1 MKIDRGKIKKC
12 SSEVPSDCKA
22 LIDKLKSC
30 NQFELFVELKKIK
43 IWNCGKCELYHWI
56 DVLDLFDT
64 ILEEACYKS
73 SKGQWS
79 LPCDM
84 PGFEDK
90 KDLLLQ
96 ILHFTALLI
105 EHSFS
110 RHLYNSMEHL
120 TTLLSSC
127 DMQVVLGVLNL
138 LYIFSKRSNF
148 ITRLNGVK
156 KQALLSRLTYLS
168 ESWGGKENGFGLA
181 QCCQDLPIT
190 NFPSSATT
198 LHFEFYDDNN
208 KSDSKKSHLPTCIH
222 IENVDKME
230 IGCSAN
236 PGGTSAAEIM
246 ENIVENYAVP
256 ESKAMLLFTHVRLAH
271 CFSNYQKRSQCVQAR
286 LQALSILV
294 YSNALQDNSS
304 SLLYNG
310 LIEELVDVLELKDP
324 NLIEIKAASLRT
336 LTSVIHL
343 ERNPRL
349 NAIIDATGASSYHGF
364 LPILVRSCIQALTDS
379 SLTPFPLPFATALF
393 SCLYH
398 LASYEA
404 GGEALVSCGMM
415 ESLLKV
421 VNWRSTEPEH
431 ITFVTR
437 AVRVIDLITNLDMT
451 SFQAHNGLTA
461 FINRLEVEVEACRKE
476 QPFVIR
482 TRCRNSSVSSLVD
495 GQASSSTSQ
504 SGLNSI
510 AESIMS
516 PMDVDSVTNVD
527 SPMSSL
533 TVTSGAAELKSLDFP
548 TPKTNVQCLPQRA
561 ALLKSMLNFLKKV
574 FQEPSFSDGVRH
586 VMDGP
591 LPSSLKHI
599 ISNAEYYG
607 PSLFLLATD
616 VVTVYVFQ
624 EPSLLSSLQ
633 DNGLTDVVLQALLV
647 KDVPAAREVLASL
660 PNVFS
665 ALCLNSRGLQAFVAC
680 KPFERL
686 FKVLLSPDYLQAMR
700 RRRSSDPM
708 GDTASNL
715 GNAVDELMR
724 HQPSL
729 KADATSAI
737 IKLLEEVCAMGNDP
751 KYVCTRPTTSNKIE
765 IITSGGSSSNSGQRN
780 SSTNR
785 TNADGG
791 ASSDDE
797 DDEDEESSTTSSN
810 LKNGPSDGASGED
823 KNIIGDNVNNDSSKT
838 PVPLVDYVLNVM
850 KFVDAILSNNSTD
863 DHCREFVAQKGLV
876 PLMNVFSLPNLPI
889 DFPVT
894 PACQAIAAVC
904 KSILN
909 LAHEPEVLKQG
920 LVNLNNVLE
929 SLEPLHKPPT
939 VSCSTVLLSELA
951 SVAPNS
957 ISETTANAHTTPLL
971 HAMSAA
977 HAFIM
982 MFVHVCRTGQT
993 DIRAI
998 SINHWGSELGLK
1010 VLKHYVMDNHCLVT
1024 VNNMAK
1030 HITWRVLSLGC
1041 LILSTD
1047 SSVAGKSSEVTTAME
1062 ALSTDSPSSAPMEV
1076 DELVET
1082 LSGDTKNVKTKFTPA
1097 QQAQVKHI
1105 KPLLTG
1111 SSRLGRALAELFG
1124 LLVKLCVGLPMR
1136 QRRGQQMLPSQTVP
1150 SPAARAVASALT
1162 ELLANGLSWQ
1172 PPLSFPSP
1180 YLRMTFFIC
1189 SIGFTS
1195 PMLFDE
1201 KKYPYHLMLQ
1211 KFLSSGGQDA
1221 FFDIF
1226 RKLPEITEKEG
1237 PVKQDVLIN
1246 DGLPT
1251 EDYSNILSLVD
1262 LILSLP
1268 VLSAECERVFSNMK
1282 LVKSDWRSVLKS
1294 KNLSDQLMVIL
1305 ATNDIDQ
1312 YDPLPAI
1319 RLWNSAGSKPR
1330 RPCTA
1335 PYGVRSCNA
1344 DLESDNECNNGTGE
1358 FLDAWLML
1366 LEKMINH
1373 KTILESPHTLPAQST
1388 QPDYTPFSPVLYLIH
1403 SQKQAFE
1410 LVMQLWN
1417 RDPLQVYG
1425 ARISE
1430 SILLILCHI
1439 LKSESIVQEKLV
1451 LEKESATEASSST
1464 SATTRSRRT
1473 DEADVNPEHLQQLM
1487 DMGFSQESATDA
1499 LFHCSTVEQATD
1511 YLLSNPAPY
1520 PIRSSNEDAVKVK
1533 DDLEIENEKQKEE
1546 TPIEVDIIDEFTATK
1561 LIPGCMKLLDHL
1573 SDTVYRV
1580 CDLLVTVVYRNGP
1593 KWRDLM
1599 INGLLDDIKE
1609 KLKLLMAAGDEVLDW
1624 PNFHPLAMETAAR
1637 VHLLTLLFE
1646 ELRLH
1651 CVPLVK
1657 ASGVIEQLV
1666 DVLIATQK
1674 VLSANKEFL
1683 TPRWL
1688 APVLLLID
1696 MFEKVCVASERRAKM
1711 ITVSSHTWR
1720 WFDERTVRWC
1730 SYGGGNNKTIDD
1742 AFRAGKHNV
1751 QFTAGRRKYKIYF
1764 GTMLQVSDETGN
1776 RRPVMLTLKSKEEEL
1791 KLEKDLLNSDFKV
1804 AAKDEESNEVKV
1816 VSGKIYLCSVCVS
1829 FIEIPVESDTLHAV
1843 LRLCLRL
1850 TRNHNHASLF
1860 ANLGG
1865 IRLLI
1870 GLTQASSFTGFIS
1883 LATLLIRHV
1892 LEEPI
1897 SLKMTMEKVIRT
1909 AIMFNN
1915 TSTTHKELHFLFRVV
1930 APAICREPE
1939 LFTEIAKSILR
1950 ISLPPLKRGEDD
1962 LESRISGNNAVQ
1974 ILKCL
1979 PTKSTSNIC
1988 ALSGH
1993 MEEAI
1998 VVLLDALIVKVQY
2011 DEESAP
2017 QTNPTPANPDT
2028 IQNMSDLN
2036 IQRRTN
2042 PDNMPHISR
2051 NSSANDLLQQ
2061 DDEDISQ
2068 SMDTSS
2074 DVNEVISK
2082 KSEKKDTQATDEAV
2096 KKTRPLIPKSSIC
2109 RLLAELVRSYPGC
2122 AKLISEYS
2130 YRECQS
2136 ELITEVKQSLG
2147 RVLATPESLDKH
2159 SKIQSF
2165 TTIINTM
2172 IESCPSSQSNTNH
2185 NILTLKPQSVTMNNM
2200 VKLIVKK
2207 GLVADLAKI
2216 PHSLDLSSPSLAAT
2230 INNVLKPLEVLS
2242 RVINQPIGNT
2252 TGNKGI
2258 KSKST
2263 HASSSDIRS
2272 STPAPV
2278 PEASSLTGSLSQ
2290 GDLTAGA
2297 NEEQS
2302 QATNA
2307 LTTESDNTNTQD
2319 DITTEDTTENDGLD
2333 LSIPADNS
2341 TVGQNEDS
2349 GEEMD
2354 EIMDRLIVRDRN
2366 DRNREAVD
2374 DMLMTLAESAAVG
2387 GRNEEDDR
2395 DSQQILIAMDTDMS
2409 MDDHPNSQMI
2419 NPHNSVYDTPGDD
2432 HHRESSDS
2440 DSDSEPIDEDHEE
2453 RDDDADDDD
2462 DDDDEDDDEGSP
2474 FEAEDEFADW
2484 EDQIF
2489 RVHDRNEDLFFQLE
2503 EMFPAALRDYSLL
2516 FSGTSDS
2523 TPQFRTLQ
2531 VPLRDEGPN
2540 VDATQAI
2547 PPAPG
2552 TVTPSHPLL
2561 VRHTDPH
2568 GAVTYRVYRGNGRQR
2583 GYRLSTPS
2591 AAWHVYSGGRRHQ
2604 NPPILPGAV
2613 GLSTRLLVSND
2624 EFRFMAPEDDLFDL
2638 QEQPGV
2644 FSNAVTA
2651 IPSASVRWA
2660 EESRVLDGD
2669 SIHDCVACVKPE
2681 IIEVLEKHRD
2691 EEIAD
2696 RKEKKLKQKKE
2707 ELLKKSQNKE
2717 NAKDDDEST
2726 PVSDNS
2732 ILASAN
2738 SNVSASSDIAAN
2750 AQATST
2756 PNVPATLSSNLTD
2769 NAVDLVSSSNPSTEM
2784 QTPAHYQNLVVPNA
2798 PTRQL
2803 RSSEIIQTPS
2813 LRMPE
2818 PFLVQQPSAER
2829 TPGSSD
2835 IMTEDECNTSDNF
2848 LEDNINAANDKSTTD
2863 ASNSETVEQSTS
2875 ESAVKEE
2882 YDEPSSTSKASADEG
2897 NTEAT
2902 SQVDIPL
2909 SDEGAAIAATLENRN
2924 EMTPIEEENSAL
2936 SSQAES
2942 DNLTASLLG
2951 DIEIPEGV
2959 DPSFL
2964 AALPDSI
2971 RQEVIAEQLRLQRLR
2986 QPPQEPVIS
2995 NVNVSISGN
3004 GNGNGNGNNGNGNGN
3019 RSGTVAASSSAE
3031 GNFTEVS
3038 PEFLAAL
3045 PPNIQ
3050 EEVLQQQRQEQQRL
3064 AVQNSNPEA
3073 PVDPAGFIQTLPPS
3087 LRQQVL
3093 ADMDDSV
3100 IAVLPSELASEAQ
3113 TLRRE
3118 VEARQR
3124 QLHERFFTQG
3134 SAFSS
3139 ILRNTDME
3147 CASVPQSHLAW
3158 AISQSVGNSS
3168 RSNTLNSSVKVR
3180 GRQLL
3185 DHEGL
3190 TCLLVLLFVDEPRLN
3205 TTRLH
3210 RVLRNL
3216 SYHAPTR
3223 EWIIKSLLDIMGKTE
3238 ACQLPCI
3245 TNSKDKD
3252 ENVSKSLSKKKSNF
3266 FNVIKQD
3273 GDTVSGNTQPA
3284 WLSISLDA
3292 ALGCR
3297 ATVFQIH
3304 RPHNITSHS
3313 KGKSPVSSSNSQS
3326 ISVHPQAS
3334 PIICRHVLDT
3344 LISLAKC
3351 FSSHFLPS
3359 TIKETCSKS
3368 SAKNKSSSKRTPKS
3382 DSKSI
3387 SSPSSTSQESFKTD
3401 FWDLLIKLDSMCSV
3415 AGSTKTKGKSLMKP
3429 HGAAN
3434 TSLGFGSVSDEDKK
3448 ESVSFES
3455 SPLGLL
3461 ISMLSHPVIKRSS
3474 LLTDRLLRLL
3484 ALVSLG
3490 LPEQQNN
3497 IASSTTK
3504 TPSDNNSATNNQSSA
3519 KSNAKTAT
3527 TPNCDTD
3534 DVGEKDEDM
3543 ETEEEK
3549 KRERDSIEQHLKLA
3563 VEVLTSK
3570 SCSEEGLEDA
3580 TALLVQLSRG
3590 GGGSNVTRETVLKLL
3605 LEGANKLG
3613 AVVCSHIRKLMN
3625 DLQTLNQTR
3634 QKSDKEIGSEDFSS
3648 EPVEGIESSAKTIGV
3663 LHDRFT
3669 QASVVVTAPNKVK
3682 AGRELQIPAMAAL
3695 TSKTSSQAFFLRV
3708 LKVII
3713 QLQDAA
3719 KFATKKSKR
3728 RSSLMSLF
3736 SAEDIL
3742 GIIVGQ
3748 SLRSGRQS
3756 QSESRQDQ
3764 AESVPQIAQP
3774 QQPSNTSN
3782 AVSILN
3788 QATEVIE
3795 PTPATDTPME
3805 VDGSAQSGEFCNI
3818 CSTEKVEDEGPRL
3831 SEQLALEDLWTALS
3845 DCLLEL
3851 ADTPDDHAV
3860 LVLQPAVE
3868 AFFLVHASAAE
3879 KESAQNASKPESQES
3894 QLSHLHQDIA
3904 PVSPQ
3909 PSSSDTSRDNI
3920 GPSRQLSVIAIP
3932 TNLPPDTQKFLR
3944 FAETHRTV
3952 LNQILRQS
3960 TTHLAD
3966 GPFAVLVDHTRIL
3979 DFDVKRRYF
3988 RQELERMD
3996 EGIRREDLAVHIR
4009 REQVFEDSYRDLHR
4023 RPAEEW
4029 KNRFY
4034 IVFEGEEGQ
4043 DAGGLLREWYM
4054 IVSREIFNP
4063 NYALF
4068 TTSPGDRVTY
4078 MINPSS
4084 HCNSN
4089 HLSYFKFVGRVI
4101 AKAIYDNKLLDC
4113 YFTRSFYNHI
4123 LGKPVKHTDMES
4135 EDYAFYQG
4143 LVFLLENGV
4152 KELGYDLSFSTEV
4165 QEFGVTEARDLKPD
4179 GRNLYVTE
4187 ENKNEYV
4194 RLVCQM
4200 KMTGAIRKQ
4209 INSFLEGFYDIIP
4222 KRLISIFNEQELE
4235 LLISGLPVIDIDDL
4249 KANTEYHKYQPNS
4262 LQIQWFWRALRSFDQ
4277 ADRAKFLQ
4285 FVTGTSKVPLQG
4297 FATLEGMNGTQK
4309 FQIHR
4314 DDRSTDRLPSAHTC
4328 FNQLDLPAYET
4339 YDKLKQMLLIAVHEC
4354 SEGFGF
4360 A

>member
-533 TVTSGAAELKSLDFP
+533 TVTSGAAELKSLDYP

-1010 VLKHYVMDNHCLVT
+1010 VLKGLSKLYTALVWEST
-1024 VNNMAK
+1024 ILLALCNGQPLPCNCEQHGKA
-1030 HITWRVLSLGC
+1030 HHLESLIPG
-1041 LILSTD
+1041 LFDSSTD

-1124 LLVKLCVGLPMR
+1124 LLVKTARCSAQQVAAILDSDDEETLGFDEDYPSDELETDSDDNVDNDNDSESDSDNENPVDRLPVRPVIGHNLDSGWNKKYVGLCVGLPMR

-1237 PVKQDVLIN
+1237 PVKQDVL
-1246 DGLPT
+1246 
-1251 EDYSNILSLVD
+1251 
-1262 LILSLP
+1262 
-1268 VLSAECERVFSNMK
+1268 
-1282 LVKSDWRSVLKS
+1282 
-1294 KNLSDQLMVIL
+1294 
-1305 ATNDIDQ
+1305 
-1312 YDPLPAI
+1312 
-1319 RLWNSAGSKPR
+1319 
-1330 RPCTA
+1330 
-1335 PYGVRSCNA
+1335 
-1344 DLESDNECNNGTGE
+1344 NGTGE

-1791 KLEKDLLNSDFKV
+1791 KLEKDLLNSDFKGSEATSASAMETDDSSADLV

-1816 VSGKIYLCSVCVS
+1816 VSGVTDEQIRSLISVCVS

-1979 PTKSTSNIC
+1979 PTKSNSNIC

-2017 QTNPTPANPDT
+2017 QTNPAPANPDT

-2136 ELITEVKQSLG
+2136 ELITEECTALSFILDNLLPQCQTVGDKDTPSLTRMLVAALSACNHCPEAQASLVYEVKQSLG

-2756 PNVPATLSSNLTD
+2756 PNVSSSQIELNALNGLATSIVEGVLGAATLSSNLTD

-2863 ASNSETVEQSTS
+2863 ASNSEAVEQSTS

-3139 ILRNTDME
+3139 ILRNTVGRISNRHGMR
-3147 CASVPQSHLAW
+3147 SVPQSHLAW

-3252 ENVSKSLSKKKSNF
+3252 ENASKSLSKKKSNF

-3728 RSSLMSLF
+3728 RSKKTRFYHQFKSKKGISPAILNGMETRVGMYPFSCKNTPPLNGTLMRYFMNPSLFKEKKSKIATNFASEKESREEGSLMSLF

-3782 AVSILN
+3782 AN

-3868 AFFLVHASAAE
+3868 AFFY
-3879 KESAQNASKPESQES
+3879 ASKPESQES

-3979 DFDVKRRYF
+3979 DFDVKRRYKYLRLTSKSSIIVMIS
-3988 RQELERMD
+3988 RQQANGPSAQKKKKKKSVWLIVL
-3996 EGIRREDLAVHIR
+3996 GI
-4009 REQVFEDSYRDLHR
+4009 
-4023 RPAEEW
+4023 
-4029 KNRFY
+4029 
-4034 IVFEGEEGQ
+4034 
-4043 DAGGLLREWYM
+4043 
-4054 IVSREIFNP
+4054 
-4063 NYALF
+4063 
-4068 TTSPGDRVTY
+4068 
-4078 MINPSS
+4078 
-4084 HCNSN
+4084 
-4089 HLSYFKFVGRVI
+4089 
-4101 AKAIYDNKLLDC
+4101 
-4113 YFTRSFYNHI
+4113 
-4123 LGKPVKHTDMES
+4123 
-4135 EDYAFYQG
+4135 
-4143 LVFLLENGV
+4143 
-4152 KELGYDLSFSTEV
+4152 
-4165 QEFGVTEARDLKPD
+4165 DLKHVLWVSER
-4179 GRNLYVTE
+4179 RNHFSH
-4187 ENKNEYV
+4187 KNTNN
-4194 RLVCQM
+4194 L
-4200 KMTGAIRKQ
+4200 
-4209 INSFLEGFYDIIP
+4209 INNFQ
-4222 KRLISIFNEQELE
+4222 KN
-4235 LLISGLPVIDIDDL
+4235 L
-4249 KANTEYHKYQPNS
+4249 KKS
-4262 LQIQWFWRALRSFDQ
+4262 
-4277 ADRAKFLQ
+4277 
-4285 FVTGTSKVPLQG
+4285 TSKLRNIMGYQ
-4297 FATLEGMNGTQK
+4297 EE
-4309 FQIHR
+4309 
-4314 DDRSTDRLPSAHTC
+4314 D
-4328 FNQLDLPAYET
+4328 
-4339 YDKLKQMLLIAVHEC
+4339 
-4354 SEGFGF
+4354 
-4360 A
+4360 